1 MSLRLCRQPMRC
13 LLRNKHAVDNHVGL
27 GCEIV
32 SIANK
37 AQNALIS
44 HFDPKSPVVEAFRT
58 LRTNLQYIK
67 AGESLRKLLITSP
80 GPGEGK
86 STIVANLGYLL
97 AQSGKKVIVVSA
109 DLRKPTVHKILQ
121 MPNRQGL
128 TNILAGM
135 ASLDECLMPVP
146 LIENLHF
153 IASGPTPPNPAELL
167 GSEQMSELINEL
179 ERRADI
185 VVFDAPPVV
194 AGVYSGSTADFIFKI
209 DEKGNK
215 SVFANNL
222 AHPLQLTID
231 SQGKIYS
238 INYAATPILTI
249 ISPSGEVL
257 ETYDS
262 AELGLQTPGA
272 GIAVTK
278 DGKKLYI
285 LDQQDISVRIY
296 NWVD

>member
-109 DLRKPTVHKILQ
+109 DLRKPMVHKILQ

-194 AGVYSGSTADFIFKI
+194 PVTDAAVMAPKMDGTVLVINMGAVPRELAVRSKAQLEAVGARVVGAILNRVDIKAGYGYYYYYYYAHKDDPGTA
-209 DEKGNK
+209 
-215 SVFANNL
+215 V
-222 AHPLQLTID
+222 
-231 SQGKIYS
+231 
-238 INYAATPILTI
+238 
-249 ISPSGEVL
+249 
-257 ETYDS
+257 
-262 AELGLQTPGA
+262 
-272 GIAVTK
+272 
-278 DGKKLYI
+278 
-285 LDQQDISVRIY
+285 
-296 NWVD
+296 